1 LKSNPVLLPLP
12 DFGPIGQV
20 VTRCRTA
27 VPNDGLVPNRD
38 KEPIVMKIRP
48 NSHRFFQVTIVPAI
62 AALLT
67 IAGFSASPPAVA
79 DSAIKVL
86 VDDTPP
92 ITTYDIRNRAGL
104 LRLTTRGR
112 AGRSQAIEDL
122 IDERLK
128 MQEAAR
134 QRITITDAEVDR
146 AFGQIASRAKL
157 TPARLSQAL
166 RRSGVNP
173 QTLKDRL
180 RAEIAWSRIV
190 RARFQA
196 TVKIT
201 ERDVAEALAGKET
214 TADADTGISQFDL
227 QPIIFVIPAKAS
239 KGYIAQRR
247 REAEAFRSRF
257 AGCDQALDQAKK
269 LKGVVVKPKTRR
281 TSENLRGA
289 TGESIAQT
297 EVGKATR
304 PEKVPQGYQLLGVCA
319 KRDLAGQ
326 SMAAEEVRDKLS
338 NERGSRMA
346 RGFLRDLRANAVIE
360 YR

>member
-1 LKSNPVLLPLP
+1 MN
-12 DFGPIGQV
+12 
-20 VTRCRTA
+20 
-27 VPNDGLVPNRD
+27 
-38 KEPIVMKIRP
+38 IRP
-48 NSHRFFQVTIVPAI
+48 NSRRLFRIMPAL
-62 AALLT
+62 AGLLV
-67 IAGFSASPPAVA
+67 IAGHVASPQAA
-79 DSAIKVL
+79 AQTTIKVL
-86 VDDTPP
+86 VNEQP
-92 ITTYDIRNRAGL
+92 ITTYDIRNRTGL

-112 AGRSQAIEDL
+112 AGRSRAIEEL

-128 MQEAAR
+128 MQEAVR
-134 QRITITDAEVDR
+134 RRVSVSDEQVDR

-166 RRSGVNP
+166 RQSGVNP

-180 RAEIAWSRIV
+180 RAEIAWSRII

-214 TADADTGISQFDL
+214 AGDAETSISQFDL
-227 QPIIFVIPAKAS
+227 QPIIFVIPSKAS
-239 KGYIAQRR
+239 KGYIGQRR

-269 LKGVVVKPKTRR
+269 LKGVVVKPRIRR
-281 TSENLRGA
+281 TEEDLQGA
-289 TGESIAQT
+289 AGEGVVKTA
-297 EVGKATR
+297 VGKATR
-304 PEKVPQGYQLLGVCA
+304 PEKVAQGYQLLGVCA

-326 SMAAEEVRDKLS
+326 TMAAEEVRDKLS

-346 RGFLRDLRANAVIE
+346 RGFLRDLRSQAIID

>member
-1 LKSNPVLLPLP
+1 MAKNPM
-12 DFGPIGQV
+12 
-20 VTRCRTA
+20 VTKT
-27 VPNDGLVPNRD
+27 
-38 KEPIVMKIRP
+38 RP
-48 NSHRFFQVTIVPAI
+48 NCRRLSRIVTVPVVAG
-62 AALLT
+62 LLA
-67 IAGFSASPPAVA
+67 IAGFSASSPAA
-79 DSAIKVL
+79 AASAIKVL
-86 VDDTPP
+86 VNGQP

-104 LRLTTRGR
+104 LRLTSRGR
-112 AGRSQAIEDL
+112 AGRKQAIEEL

-134 QRITITDAEVDR
+134 QRISISDEQVNR

-166 RRSGVNP
+166 RQSGVNP

-180 RAEIAWSRIV
+180 RSEIAWSQIV

-214 TADADTGISQFDL
+214 ADGGETSIAQFDL
-227 QPIIFVIPAKAS
+227 QPIVFVIPASAS
-239 KGYIAQRR
+239 KGYISQRR

-269 LKGVVVKPKTRR
+269 LKGVVVKPKVRR
-281 TSENLRGA
+281 TAEDLRGA
-289 TGESIAQT
+289 TAESIAET
-297 EVGKATR
+297 AVGKATR

-319 KRDLAGQ
+319 KRDLAGHT
-326 SMAAEEVRDKLS
+326 MAAEEVRDELT
-338 NERGSRMA
+338 NQRGSQMA
-346 RGFLRDLRANAVIE
+346 RGFLRDLRSEAIIE
-360 YR
+360 HR